1 LALHQTTACHSDF
14 EADTPDEEGEI
25 VLFGICGWPCEESGG
40 GTKVYGQCF
49 KQISGF
55 HVRRPKALVPSQFS
69 LHRGDNVWEKLSVE
83 QKNGGQLE
91 VQMPKSLH
99 YIQLVRTPILLAWVH
114 ILPDVHSVRIC
125 AFWCM
130 SEFIAARENPRLLCT
145 LPIVT
150 CVLNAKLEA

>member
-1 LALHQTTACHSDF
+1 MTSSKGNMHNQTHRTLHRSHCFMHTASWTLDF
-14 EADTPDEEGEI
+14 CLVATGIGFASKPPHVTVTLRLILLMKREKI

-49 KQISGF
+49 KQKYQGF

-91 VQMPKSLH
+91 VQMPKSLPH
-99 YIQLVRTPILLAWVH
+99 IQLVHTPILLAWV
-114 ILPDVHSVRIC
+114 PHS
-125 AFWCM
+125 
-130 SEFIAARENPRLLCT
+130 T
-145 LPIVT
+145 
-150 CVLNAKLEA
+150 